1 MLLRDYTASV
11 SLSSAAMTRAELW
24 LLLLI
29 ENEQGDRTGHF
40 HGAAAYGAHLFEPLN
55 VVVDCWGGRWPKV
68 QTPKS
73 IYFLGGR
80 SLVLH
85 AQLIQI
91 SQAVW
96 LCVRDTFHEL
106 AERLTQPVAL

>member
-1 MLLRDYTASV
+1 MENPEVDLVFRGLLEV
-11 SLSSAAMTRAELW
+11 
-24 LLLLI
+24 
-29 ENEQGDRTGHF
+29 
-40 HGAAAYGAHLFEPLN
+40 
-55 VVVDCWGGRWPKV
+55 
-68 QTPKS
+68 
-73 IYFLGGR
+73 
-80 SLVLH
+80 LVLH

>member
-1 MLLRDYTASV
+1 MMPLRTE
-11 SLSSAAMTRAELW
+11 R
-24 LLLLI
+24 I
-29 ENEQGDRTGHF
+29 
-40 HGAAAYGAHLFEPLN
+40 LFEPQN
-55 VVVDCWGGRWPKV
+55 VVVDCWGGRWPKKKENPEV
-68 QTPKS
+68 DLFFRGLEV
-73 IYFLGGR
+73 FL
-80 SLVLH
+80 LVLH